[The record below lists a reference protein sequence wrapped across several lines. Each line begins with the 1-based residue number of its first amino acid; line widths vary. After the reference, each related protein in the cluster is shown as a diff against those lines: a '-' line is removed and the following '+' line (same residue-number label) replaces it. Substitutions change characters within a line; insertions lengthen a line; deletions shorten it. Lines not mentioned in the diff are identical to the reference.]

1 MADKVGIGKV
11 AECTPKV
18 LVMTVPP
25 EYQAETI
32 AVPPVALAEEEIMA
46 VVPAAKV
53 MAAEAE
59 HITIAIV
66 VYSAVEA
73 AVTEQ
78 AGIAAAVTE
87 QALGLPAEAAEYA

>member
-59 HITIAIV
+59 HITII

-73 AVTEQ
+73 AVTAV